1 MKHAMSLA
9 PGRSAALAV
18 LVAAI
23 AALVVVLIAVAPKP
37 ADAET
42 RIITRSFSNGNEI
55 LIPDSG
61 KADPYPSRIVA
72 SFPQG
77 STVRDVNVV
86 VRDYD
91 HTWPDDVDVLLVH
104 RGEDRTIMS
113 DVGNGDAIENL
124 TIKLDDEASAS
135 LPDDDELEG
144 GRFKPTNM
152 EGGDDFEDPAP
163 DAGVRAKLSGFDG
176 LLANGGWK
184 LFVQDDC
191 CSDSGEFGDGWT
203 VRIKAAVPQ

>member
-1 MKHAMSLA
+1 MKHAVSLT

-37 ADAET
+37 ADAED

-55 LIPDSG
+55 LILDQDP
-61 KADPYPSRIVA
+61 ADPYPSRIVA

-77 STVRDVNVV
+77 SKVRDVDVV
-86 VRDYD
+86 LRDYD
-91 HTWPDDVDVLLVH
+91 HTYPDDVDVMLVH

-113 DVGNGDAIENL
+113 DVGNGFAIENL

-135 LPDDDELEG
+135 LPDDAKLEG
-144 GRFKPTNM
+144 GRFKPTNV
-152 EGGDDFEDPAP
+152 GGSDDFPDPAP
-163 DAGVRAKLSGFDG
+163 SGGLRSRLSGFDG

-184 LFVQDDC
+184 LFVQDDAGP
-191 CSDSGEFGDGWT
+191 DTGEFGDGWT

>member
-1 MKHAMSLA
+1 MKHAVSLT

-23 AALVVVLIAVAPKP
+23 IALVVVLIGVAPKP

-61 KADPYPSRIVA
+61 PADPYPSRIVA

-77 STVRDVNVV
+77 TTVRDVNVV
-86 VRDYD
+86 LRDYD
-91 HTWPDDVDVLLVH
+91 HTYPDDVDVMLVH
-104 RGEDRTIMS
+104 RGTDRTIMS
-113 DVGNGDAIENL
+113 DVGNGDDIENL

-135 LPDDDELEG
+135 LPDGDQLES
-144 GRFKPTNM
+144 GRFKPTN
-152 EGGDDFEDPAP
+152 DDGSDFFPDPAP
-163 DAGVRAKLSGFDG
+163 SGGLRARLSGFDG

-184 LFVQDDC
+184 LFVMDDE
-191 CSDSGEFGDGWT
+191 SNDEGEFGDGWT
-203 VRIKAAVPQ
+203 VRITAAVPQ